1 MQRAVGES
9 DGKRDGSCE
18 ARSTLMERFRERLR
32 HWSEGLRARGAD
44 DQSEPAVNGSHGPS
58 EAGEPRLASGTTLKI
73 LIFDAQLEDL
83 ARGAGPFERRGFEV
97 HRSASIE
104 GSMRLIER
112 EQFDFAL
119 VDQGSVAFEG
129 LRVIRHMMRYNP
141 ETPFVVVTQQKDA
154 QCGRRA
160 LAAGADDYLEKP
172 VAEAEIEWLIAQL
185 VRKAGAR

>member
-1 MQRAVGES
+1 
-9 DGKRDGSCE
+9 
-18 ARSTLMERFRERLR
+18 
-32 HWSEGLRARGAD
+32 
-44 DQSEPAVNGSHGPS
+44 
-58 EAGEPRLASGTTLKI
+58 
-73 LIFDAQLEDL
+73 
-83 ARGAGPFERRGFEV
+83 
-97 HRSASIE
+97 
-104 GSMRLIER
+104 MRLIER